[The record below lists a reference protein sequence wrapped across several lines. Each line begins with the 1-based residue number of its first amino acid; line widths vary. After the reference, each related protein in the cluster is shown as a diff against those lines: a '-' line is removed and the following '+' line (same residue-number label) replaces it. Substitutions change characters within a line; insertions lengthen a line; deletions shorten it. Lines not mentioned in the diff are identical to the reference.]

1 MYQLSSTTY
10 LNNGIKLF
18 TYAGK
23 NLIIISPSP
32 VATAPPTPFIAYAP
46 APMMG
51 ESPTLLK
58 KKLIEPC

>member
-1 MYQLSSTTY
+1 
-10 LNNGIKLF
+10 
-18 TYAGK
+18 
-23 NLIIISPSP
+23 

-58 KKLIEPC
+58 KKNNRTLLARTQISCL